1 LISLNAQLEKSNWF
15 KADVLTAF
23 AWYHQQAGRAVATR
37 LALELRDTLRLV
49 QQHPEIGLLRNIAGV
64 RIRSFPLREFP
75 YVLYWDFNGD
85 TVTLAGFLH
94 NSRDRGAIL
103 GARHPWRV

>member
-1 LISLNAQLEKSNWF
+1 LSARLEKSNWF
-15 KADVLTAF
+15 KADVMSAF

-49 QQHPEIGLLRNIAGV
+49 QQHPEIGPLRNIASV

-75 YVLYWDFNGD
+75 YVIYWNFNDD
-85 TVTLAGFLH
+85 TVTLAAFLH

-103 GARHPWRV
+103 LARHPWRV